1 MGRDEA
7 EDPFLDPGKIGI
19 GLRDADHHAAQ
30 PHRVDG
36 QGGGG
41 HDEGPGC
48 SHRQW
53 DSDGVSAAQHQTG
66 GGLSH
71 PGDELGQSQPGLYI
85 AAHSVEQDEKPL
97 DLFRFLYGG
106 QQGYGGI
113 GMNGGNYIPGYGY
126 QAARRDPVPYNNMY
140 QQPPYPGYANP
151 APGPANWNNRI
162 GLNDIS
168 FDTRDDAYLVLDRMN
183 RELQRYHRVRVA
195 DFYIY
200 AGITGQEGNWTLQ
213 STGWTDLSSARPVP
227 RTDGRWMIEFPPTI
241 AL

>member
-1 MGRDEA
+1 MANEA
-7 EDPFLDPGKIGI
+7 VNYNAQEPASKVVKGGVQIDKPSFKKKVVKFLFTDK
-19 GLRDADHHAAQ
+19 LDAVGNYLAYYIL
-30 PHRVDG
+30 
-36 QGGGG
+36 
-41 HDEGPGC
+41 GP
-48 SHRQW
+48 SLK
-53 DSDGVSAAQHQTG
+53 D
-66 GGLSH
+66 LIFK
-71 PGDELGQSQPGLYI
+71 LGNGALQM
-85 AAHSVEQDEKPL
+85 A
-97 DLFRFLYGG
+97 LYGG

-113 GMNGGNYIPGYGY
+113 GMNGGSYIPGYGY
-126 QAARRDPVPYNNMY
+126 QPVRRDPVPYNNMY

-241 AL
+241 AI